1 MVSKLKSWK
10 VGRLE
15 KGKNLDEKI
24 DIENT
29 ADNEYINQ
37 LNYRSKAEDYNR
49 LQVEL

>member
-1 MVSKLKSWK
+1 MD
-10 VGRLE
+10 RLE
-15 KGKNLDEKI
+15 KGTNLDEKL

-37 LNYRSKAEDYNR
+37 LNCRLVAEDYNR

>member
-1 MVSKLKSWK
+1 MD
-10 VGRLE
+10 RLE

-24 DIENT
+24 DIGNT

-37 LNYRSKAEDYNR
+37 LNCRSKAEDYNR